1 MYIDAC
7 GSDEEAYRITIV
19 DFMKAGKVWP
29 IVLLLRHIE
38 GSNWQL
44 LSTVA
49 VLCISLLLH
58 VFLSWTNSVGAH
70 IEQCSSFLWQVIFLL
85 YCTILFDCKQLS
97 NLKSSAHR
105 VLALT
110 CIILIFGYLLYRM
123 FYMYHNDI
131 IISFN
136 F

>member
-44 LSTVA
+44 LPTVA

-58 VFLSWTNSVGAH
+58 VFPSWINSVDAQT
-70 IEQCSSFLWQVIFLL
+70 EQCSSFLWQLIFLL
-85 YCTILFDCKQLS
+85 YT
-97 NLKSSAHR
+97 
-105 VLALT
+105 T
-110 CIILIFGYLLYRM
+110 
-123 FYMYHNDI
+123 
-131 IISFN
+131 ISFHCK
-136 F
+136 